1 MDKKRVVL
9 LILDGWGYRLEEEHN
24 GTVLSTPEN
33 YIKLLYNN
41 EHTLLDASGEDVGL
55 PKGQMGNSEVGHMN
69 IGAGRV
75 IYQDLLRISND
86 VNDGEIKNNKAI
98 NLFLDNAI
106 KNSGRVHLMGLMSD
120 GGVHSH
126 IDHFKAVIK
135 IAKERG
141 VKELYIHCFTDG
153 RDTPPTAGISYIT
166 DMQNFLS
173 EIKYGKIA
181 TIIGRF
187 YAMDRDKRWDR
198 VEKAWDA
205 LRNGKG
211 INAHDPISAIAN
223 NTETDEF
230 ILPTIIEGVDGK
242 IKDGDS
248 VFMMNFR
255 SDRAR
260 QLADVMVDENFKEFN
275 RGDKPLLDILTLTEY
290 DKTLKLPVAYEPEF
304 YENNLA
310 KVISDNGLKQLRI
323 TETEKY
329 PHVTYFFNS
338 GEEQP
343 YPNEIREL
351 IPSPRDVATYDLKP
365 EMSVNETTNKFEEH
379 FRKGDIDL
387 VVMNFA
393 NPDMVGHTGVQD
405 AIIKACQAVDVAI
418 GRVVKIVDDMDA
430 VLMLTADHGN
440 AECMWD
446 YENNQ
451 PHTAHTTN
459 KVPFIIHNYKC
470 RLGMNGGKLADIAP
484 TILEVLGLPQ
494 PKEMTGKSLI
504 DK

>member
-24 GTVLSTPEN
+24 GTVLSNPQN

-41 EHTLLDASGEDVGL
+41 EHTLLDASGEEVGL

-86 VNDGEIKNNKAI
+86 VHDGKIKENKEI
-98 NLFLDNAI
+98 NLFFDNATQ
-106 KNSGRVHLMGLMSD
+106 NSGRVHLLGLLSD

-126 IDHFKAVIK
+126 IDHFKAIIE

-153 RDTPPTAGISYIT
+153 RDTPPTSGISYIA
-166 DMQNFLS
+166 DMQNFLN
-173 EIKYGKIA
+173 EIKYGQIA
-181 TIIGRF
+181 TIIGRY

-211 INAHDPISAIAN
+211 VTAKNPITAIENNAD
-223 NTETDEF
+223 TDEF
-230 ILPTIIEGVDGK
+230 ILPTIIDSVDGK

-255 SDRAR
+255 ADRAR
-260 QLADVMVDENFKEFN
+260 QLTDVMVDDDFTEFD
-275 RGDKPLLDILTLTEY
+275 RGSKPMLNILTLTEY
-290 DKTLKLPVAYEPEF
+290 DKTLNLPVAYQSEF
-304 YENNLA
+304 YDNILA
-310 KVISDNGLKQLRI
+310 KVVSNNGLKQLRI

-338 GEEQP
+338 GIEEP
-343 YPNEIREL
+343 FLNEIREL

-365 EMSVNETTNKFEEH
+365 EMSIAEITNKFEEH

-405 AIIKACQAVDVAI
+405 AIIKACQAVDTAL

-440 AECMWD
+440 SECMWD

-470 RLGMNGGKLADIAP
+470 RLNINGGKLADIAP
-484 TILEVLGLPQ
+484 TILEVLGLSQ
-494 PKEMTGKSLI
+494 PKEMTGNSLI